1 MKMNALIFVIGFI
14 LAFAGGYLIFG
25 GNGGDTPPQ
34 PVQETTT
41 ETEED
46 ATDEEEADE
55 GDEVDE
61 SDDTE
66 EAEDQE
72 GEQTTSV
79 DIQPMT
85 NCLSC
90 HAVDSLGVAGGNAG
104 PDLSNAYTETE
115 GKHGKD
121 LDSFLQEPTSAVMA
135 TVIED
140 DPITDEEREAIVD
153 ILRQASEAVE

>member
-14 LAFAGGYLIFG
+14 LAFAGGYLFFG
-25 GNGGDTPPQ
+25 GDGDDTQPQ
-34 PVQETTT
+34 PEQETTT

-46 ATDEEEADE
+46 ATDEEADK

-61 SDDTE
+61 SQNTE
-66 EAEDQE
+66 EADDQE
-72 GEQTTSV
+72 GEQTASV

-90 HAVDSLGVAGGNAG
+90 HAVDSLGVAGGNTG
-104 PDLSNAYTETE
+104 PDLSNAYAETE

-140 DPITDEEREAIVD
+140 DPVTDEEREAIVD